1 MGNMENSIIKKLD
14 RIVSAFILGVIGMLI
29 LFMAG
34 GFIKGFINLAQL
46 FFEQRKAP
54 TDQMLHVIAVTLIF
68 VKAYK
73 ILASYYLDHH
83 ISIKF
88 LVEIAI
94 IACTVEVLFNAK
106 DMELPLLIV
115 LALFGTVN
123 LVIHLLFAEK
133 LESLDHREAAKP
145 GT

>member
-1 MGNMENSIIKKLD
+1 MENSIIKKLD

-46 FFEQRKAP
+46 FFEHKEAP
-54 TDQMLHVIAVTLIF
+54 IEQMLHAIAVTLIF

-73 ILASYYLDHH
+73 ILTSYYLDHH

-106 DMELPLLIV
+106 NMELPLLIV
-115 LALFGTVN
+115 LALFGMANTIVY
-123 LVIHLLFAEK
+123 LLFADK

-145 GT
+145 GA